1 MPEEI
6 DKNAVLSIIKEYMQT
21 EAFTDRKITDSP
33 TDTLSVV
40 NRRYVTLNGLV
51 TSRPKS
57 SVASV
62 GQSYYA
68 TDTDIPMIYSAGGWR
83 DGVGSIVAANN

>member
-1 MPEEI
+1 MPEL

-40 NRRYVTLNGLV
+40 NKKFVTLNGLV
-51 TSRPKS
+51 ADRPKS
-57 SVASV
+57 SIASV
-62 GQSYYA
+62 GQSYYS

-83 DGVGSIVAANN
+83 NGTGSIVALNN